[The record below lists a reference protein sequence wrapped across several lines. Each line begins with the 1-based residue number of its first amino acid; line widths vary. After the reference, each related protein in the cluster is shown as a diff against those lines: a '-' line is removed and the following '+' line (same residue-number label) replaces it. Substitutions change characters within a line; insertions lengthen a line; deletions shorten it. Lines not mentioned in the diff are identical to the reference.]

1 MLVPAERETQIRVNT
16 AAGMKAAAKA
26 GDLVGQ
32 GTAGAGLVSQLNLD
46 MGLQQY
52 FSGSDEEIYYGADVR
67 IEYTAYQDDVGKP
80 SRGVREA
87 QGHMNK
93 LAYMCQDKGLEA
105 HPDKTGYILIKGNNK
120 DVGRMEKELEL
131 NPLKFG
137 QFFMSRKVQDK
148 HLGQILHQDGLAASV
163 KTTVAERAG
172 KFRGAVFEIRSVVE
186 EFSMQI
192 MGSMMAAKTLLERA
206 LLPSLLVSP
215 APPAEECTPPL
226 PTLRLTHM

>member
-1 MLVPAERETQIRVNT
+1 MKEKILEASSIYQVGGQPGHSTDESIFVIKSLIARAESSGKGFIFSLVDIVGFFDKEQILDVMDCLDKAGVSRKAAKCWFRLNERTQIRVNT
-16 AAGMKAAAKA
+16 AAGMTAAAEA

-52 FSGSDEEIYYGADVR
+52 FAGSEEEIYYGADVR

-80 SRGVREA
+80 SRGLREA
-87 QGHMNK
+87 QAHMKK

-137 QFFMSRKVQDK
+137 RRWLKELESLEERSSR
-148 HLGQILHQDGLAASV
+148 
-163 KTTVAERAG
+163 
-172 KFRGAVFEIRSVVE
+172 F
-186 EFSMQI
+186 
-192 MGSMMAAKTLLERA
+192 
-206 LLPSLLVSP
+206 
-215 APPAEECTPPL
+215 AP
-226 PTLRLTHM
+226 